1 MSKKVNWWVVGSGIA
16 VGIAALV
23 LTLMGN
29 PKNMG
34 FCIACFLRDI
44 AGATSLHSAPV
55 VQYVRPEIIGL
66 VLGAFIMSVASKE
79 FKAKAGSSPATRFVL
94 GAFVMI
100 GALVFLGC
108 PLRMVIR
115 LGGGDLNAFVGLL
128 GFVVGI
134 LVGVVVLKKGFSLKR
149 AYNVGKAEGAT
160 LPMVMA
166 GLLILFLAAPALFKF
181 SEKGPGSM
189 HAPTF
194 VALIIALVCG
204 ALAQRARL
212 CMVGGIRDLV
222 MFKDAKLL
230 YGFVAIFAVILVGNI
245 ALGNF
250 TGFSTLSQPIA
261 HSSHVWNFL
270 GMVIVGWGSVLLG
283 GCPLRQLILAGE
295 GNADSAIT
303 VFGMIVGAA
312 FAHNWGLA
320 GGADSKA
327 EDGAYVVGGI
337 SEKGQIAVIVILV
350 LLAVISFVNIQK
362 AAKAEKAEV

>member
-1 MSKKVNWWVVGSGIA
+1 
-16 VGIAALV
+16 
-23 LTLMGN
+23 
-29 PKNMG
+29 
-34 FCIACFLRDI
+34 
-44 AGATSLHSAPV
+44 
-55 VQYVRPEIIGL
+55 
-66 VLGAFIMSVASKE
+66 
-79 FKAKAGSSPATRFVL
+79 
-94 GAFVMI
+94 
-100 GALVFLGC
+100 
-108 PLRMVIR
+108 MVIR

-160 LPMVMA
+160 LPMVMT

-250 TGFSTLSQPIA
+250 SGFSTVSQPIA

-312 FAHNWGLA
+312 FAHNWGFA
-320 GGADSKA
+320 GGADSVA

-337 SEKGQIAVIVILV
+337 SPKGQIAVVVILV

-362 AAKAEKAEV
+362 QAKAGE

>member
-1 MSKKVNWWVVGSGIA
+1 MSKKVNWWVVGSGAA
-16 VGIAALV
+16 VGVAALV
-23 LTLMGN
+23 LTLLGN

-44 AGATSLHSAPV
+44 AGATSLHTAPV

-66 VLGAFIMSVASKE
+66 VLGAFIMSVATKE

-100 GALVFLGC
+100 GALAFLGC

-115 LGGGDLNAFVGLL
+115 LGGGDLNAVVGLL
-128 GFVVGI
+128 GFIAGI
-134 LVGVVVLKKGFSLKR
+134 LVGVVFLKKGFSLKR
-149 AYNVGKAEGAT
+149 AYSVGKAEGAT
-160 LPMVMA
+160 LPVVMT
-166 GLLILFLAAPALFKF
+166 GLLLLFLLVPTLFAF

-189 HAPTF
+189 RAPVA

-212 CMVGGIRDLV
+212 CMVGGIRDVV

-230 YGFVAIFAVILVGNI
+230 YGFVAIFVVILVGNI

-250 TGFSTLSQPIA
+250 TGFSTQSQPIA
-261 HSSHVWNFL
+261 HSSHLWNFL
-270 GMVIVGWGSVLLG
+270 GMTIVGWGSVLLG

-295 GNADSAIT
+295 GNADSAVT

-312 FAHNWGLA
+312 FAHNWGFA
-320 GGADSKA
+320 GSADSVA
-327 EDGAYVVGGI
+327 EDGTYVVGGI
-337 SEKGQIAVIVILV
+337 SDKGKIAVVVILAA
-350 LLAVISFVNIQK
+350 LLVISVINVQK